1 MIWYDIRA
9 EWTAITQP
17 TKVPTPDG
25 MCKNN
30 LSRVET
36 PPNLHIANYDTINKS
51 KFITHYIDI

>member
-1 MIWYDIRA
+1 
-9 EWTAITQP
+9 
-17 TKVPTPDG
+17 VPTPDG